1 MENTSSK
8 IMSKVFLWMFI
19 GLAVTFVTGRLIAN
33 NPEAIEEIFTGSK
46 VIILAIIELVLVIW
60 LSARIQKMSATSA
73 KILFII
79 YSFVTGLTFSSIFI
93 VYEIESII
101 YVFLATS
108 LIMLIFA
115 LLGYFTKIDLTKLGT
130 FLFMAIIGI
139 LIMGIISIFV
149 NSESFSLGIAIAS
162 VVVFIGF
169 IALDVQ
175 KIKKMYEYNMI
186 PEENLAIYGALQLY
200 LDFIN
205 IFIDLLKI
213 FGRDN

>member
-169 IALDVQ
+169 IAFDVQ